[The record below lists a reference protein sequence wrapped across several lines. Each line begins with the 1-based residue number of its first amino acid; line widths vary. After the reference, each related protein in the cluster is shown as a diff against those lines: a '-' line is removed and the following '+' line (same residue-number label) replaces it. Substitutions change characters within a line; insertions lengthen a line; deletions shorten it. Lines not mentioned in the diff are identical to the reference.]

1 LTRNSADRRLRLSSP
16 NLAKALILIVIVLLW
31 QLGSDVSPRDIL
43 PGPLVVFSALVSLL
57 TLRTIPQ
64 LPEAMGLTLFE
75 ITAGFL
81 IATILGLSTA
91 LLFSTS
97 RLLRGAYLPIVIVI
111 FAVPHIIILPVFI
124 VVFGLGALSKIA
136 YGLLAAYPVI
146 VLGGY
151 SAISRV
157 DRSTV
162 LAARSLGVRGS
173 HLLTKIVLPAS
184 VSSVA
189 GTLRVA
195 FAVVIAT
202 TIVAE
207 MIGSIGGL
215 GFYLTTAYEEFDTP
229 EYLAMALII
238 MAFALALNST
248 ASFLESRVRR
258 WRRG

>member
-1 LTRNSADRRLRLSSP
+1 LTQSPSGRRLRLSSP
-16 NLAKALILIVIVLLW
+16 TLAKALILVALVLLW
-31 QLGSDVSPRDIL
+31 QLVSQVSPRDIL

-57 TLRTIPQ
+57 TLKTIPN
-64 LPEAMGLTLFE
+64 LPEALGLTLLE
-75 ITAGFL
+75 ISAGFL

-91 LLFSTS
+91 LLFSTA
-97 RLLRGAYLPIVIVI
+97 RLLRGAYLPIIIII

-124 VVFGLGALSKIA
+124 VFFGLGALSKIA
-136 YGLLAAYPVI
+136 YAVLAAYPVI

-151 SAISRV
+151 GAISRV
-157 DRSTV
+157 DRSTI
-162 LAARSLGVRGS
+162 LAARSLGVRS
-173 HLLTKIVLPAS
+173 RDLLTKIVLPAS
-184 VSSVA
+184 VSSLV

-215 GFYLTTAYEEFDTP
+215 GFYLTTAYEEFNTP
-229 EYLAMALII
+229 EYLAMALIV
-238 MAFALALNST
+238 MAFALVLNSA
-248 ASFLESRVRR
+248 ASFLESRMRR